1 MTADRLECS
10 RCHTT
15 DRTADIRWWWVNV
28 EREARRDGRVHA
40 GPPFAMEY
48 RCRACREA
56 TRTPRENRQ

>member
-15 DRTADIRWWWVNV
+15 DRTADIRWWWVNLV
-28 EREARRDGRVHA
+28 REARLDGRHHD
-40 GPPFAMEY
+40 GPPFTNEY

-56 TRTPRENRQ
+56 TRTPRGER